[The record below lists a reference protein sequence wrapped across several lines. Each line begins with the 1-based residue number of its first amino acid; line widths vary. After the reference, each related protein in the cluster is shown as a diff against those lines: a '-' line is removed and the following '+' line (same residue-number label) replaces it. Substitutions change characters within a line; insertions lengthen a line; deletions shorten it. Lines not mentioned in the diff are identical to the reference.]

1 MHVRSSALIARAV
14 ALAVSASAVIAP
26 LGAPLGA
33 QGAHGEGVGPGGT
46 FPFASVFL
54 ATGAN
59 LTSTDGIN
67 EYIRKGG
74 YFAVSNDAI
83 SYGGGVRGTWGR
95 LVLGGEFASVDY
107 GEEGNPDNGRNIGL
121 KSKYYLA
128 QAGYAWYAGRHLN
141 VYPMLGVGVG
151 RVILTL
157 SDRNGGGAPAAGK
170 QVTFPEVVLHPNGSS
185 DLTGNYLLFEPA
197 IGADWLVLRSVA
209 DRFGVS
215 VGARLGKRIA
225 PNRATWKLDGTKVV
239 GGPDAGP
246 DGTFMRLTIGIG
258 WR

>member
-1 MHVRSSALIARAV
+1 MYVRSSARLARAV
-14 ALAVSASAVIAP
+14 ALAVVASAIVAP
-26 LGAPLGA
+26 LRA
-33 QGAHGEGVGPGGT
+33 QGARGEGVGPGGT

-54 ATGAN
+54 ATGSN

-67 EYIRKGG
+67 EYIGKGG

-83 SYGGGVRGTWGR
+83 SYGGGVRSSWGR
-95 LVLGGEFASVDY
+95 LVLGGELAYADY
-107 GEEGNPDNGRNIGL
+107 GEEGNPDNGRNVGL
-121 KSKYYLA
+121 TSRYYMA
-128 QAGYAWYAGRHLN
+128 QAGYSWYAGRHLN
-141 VYPMLGVGVG
+141 VYPMIGVGAGSVT
-151 RVILTL
+151 LTL
-157 SDRNGGGAPAAGK
+157 SDRNGGGVPAAGT
-170 QVTFPEVVLHPNGSS
+170 QVTFPEVVLHPNSSS
-185 DLTGNYLLFEPA
+185 DLTGTYLLFEPA

-215 VGARLGKRIA
+215 VGARVGKRIA

-246 DGTFMRLTIGIG
+246 DGTFLRLTIGIG

>member
-1 MHVRSSALIARAV
+1 MHPRLLAFAARAV
-14 ALAVSASAVIAP
+14 ALAIAIPAVLAP

-33 QGAHGEGVGPGGT
+33 QGARGEGVGPGGT
-46 FPFASVFL
+46 FPYASIFF
-54 ATGAN
+54 ATGGN

-67 EYIRKGG
+67 EYIRKGD
-74 YFAVSNDAI
+74 YYTVSNDAI
-83 SYGGGVRGTWGR
+83 SYGGGVRGNWGR
-95 LVLGGEFASVDY
+95 LVLGGEFATVDY
-107 GEEGNPDNGRNIGL
+107 GEEGNPNNGRNIAL

-141 VYPMLGVGVG
+141 VYPLLGVGVG
-151 RVILTL
+151 SVDLTL

-185 DLTGNYLLFEPA
+185 DLVANYLLFEPA

-209 DRFGVS
+209 DRFGVTI
-215 VGARLGKRIA
+215 GARLGKRIA

-246 DGTFMRLTIGIG
+246 DGPFFRLTIGIG

>member
-1 MHVRSSALIARAV
+1 M
-14 ALAVSASAVIAP
+14 SASAVV
-26 LGAPLGA
+26 APLGA
-33 QGAHGEGVGPGGT
+33 QGARGEGVGPGGT

-54 ATGAN
+54 ATGGN

-83 SYGGGVRGTWGR
+83 SYGGGVRGNWGR
-95 LVLGGEFASVDY
+95 LVFGGELAYADY
-107 GEEGNPDNGRNIGL
+107 GEEGNPDNGRNVAL
-121 KSKYYLA
+121 KSRYYMA

-151 RVILTL
+151 SVTLTL
-157 SDRNGGGAPAAGK
+157 SDRNGGGTPAAGT
-170 QVTFPEVVLHPNGSS
+170 QVTFPEVVLHPNFSS

-215 VGARLGKRIA
+215 IGARLGKRIA